1 MGHIS
6 EAWTNLAP
14 PGANCINASGDLIA
28 RLRLVVTVRVCAC
41 RTCFPSIGAR
51 RLKRNRQLPQG
62 LFLRSFLKGIDQVAA
77 KSNEIR
83 IDQLKAVNSYIEL
96 VSIKIAQLNKH
107 RSPQPGWQ
115 CNSWKPGKT
124 IVNASVNEKWVFPK
138 TARGVNQ
145 FLDTA

>member
-14 PGANCINASGDLIA
+14 PGANCINGSRDAVFRGHA
-28 RLRLVVTVRVCAC
+28 CFRLSHLLPLQRCQTV
-41 RTCFPSIGAR
+41 
-51 RLKRNRQLPQG
+51 KRNRQLPQG
-62 LFLRSFLKGIDQVAA
+62 LSLRNFLKGIDQVAA

-107 RSPQPGWQ
+107 RSPQPSWQ

-124 IVNASVNEKWVFPK
+124 IVNASVNEK
-138 TARGVNQ
+138 
-145 FLDTA
+145 